1 MEEKPQGSEQL
12 FAVFFLSIYSLF
24 VIPYTIYKLCLAAS
38 PDEVVKPWEAV
49 RAPRHL
55 ALSSSVCLTNR
66 LPSCGVL
73 ALPGPIKLKGMQPS
87 LFAADQCFW
96 YARCAYHITC

>member
-24 VIPYTIYKLCLAAS
+24 VIPYTIYKLCHAAS

-49 RAPRHL
+49 RPH
-55 ALSSSVCLTNR
+55 
-66 LPSCGVL
+66 
-73 ALPGPIKLKGMQPS
+73 PGTWHS
-87 LFAADQCFW
+87 AAAVFA
-96 YARCAYHITC
+96 